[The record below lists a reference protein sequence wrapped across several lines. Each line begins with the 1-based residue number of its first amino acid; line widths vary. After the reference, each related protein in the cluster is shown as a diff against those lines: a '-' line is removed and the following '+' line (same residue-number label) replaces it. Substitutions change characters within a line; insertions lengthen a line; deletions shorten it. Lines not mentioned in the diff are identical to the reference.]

1 MRYLIS
7 GYYGEGNAGD
17 EAILAGMMQEIRRYD
32 PEAQFRVLSFSPRD
46 TQVRHGVAAVST
58 SLRDPGTLTSAV
70 RWANLVISGG
80 GSMLHEAD
88 FALYGRHFLLRAG
101 KLRPIPY
108 FLAVV
113 GIARALGRPV
123 MWYAQ
128 GLGPLHT
135 RTARAAV
142 GFMGSA
148 SQVVTWRDRE
158 AAELAADVGVQS
170 TVQVVVPDPAY
181 ALEPCSR
188 AAAREVLAEW
198 AVPMTGPLL
207 AVCPRPWLNRAAY
220 KRQLVRAL
228 ARVASD
234 LGYFVAFLP
243 FQQRTDGPLCRELA
257 ADPQLSGRSFDLH
270 FVDDPSLL
278 AGLLREAEVAVTMR
292 LHAGILAAAA
302 GTPAAAIAYDPKVS
316 SFARQTG
323 QDRYVVTADE
333 LETDAGGAKL
343 EALLRDSL
351 AHRARR
357 SRELGRRVEPLR
369 REAGRT
375 ARLAVQLAV
384 LGVSRDRRAG

>member
-17 EAILAGMMQEIRRYD
+17 EAILAGIIQEIRRYD
-32 PEAQFRVLSFSPRD
+32 PRAHFRVMSFSPHD
-46 TQVRHGVAAVST
+46 TRMRHGVESLST
-58 SLRDPGTLTSAV
+58 SLRDPKALADAV
-70 RWANLVISGG
+70 RWADLVISGG

-108 FLAVV
+108 FLSVV
-113 GIARALGRPV
+113 GFARALGRPV

-135 RTARAAV
+135 RAARVTV
-142 GFMGSA
+142 GMMGST

-158 AAELAADVGVQS
+158 AAALAAKVGVRS
-170 TVQVVVPDPAY
+170 AVQMVVPDPAY

-188 AAAREVLAEW
+188 VAAREVLAEW
-198 AVPMTGPLL
+198 AVPLTGRLL
-207 AVCPRPWLNRAAY
+207 AVCPRPWLNRTEY
-220 KRQLVRAL
+220 KRQLVRVL
-228 ARVASD
+228 ARVVFD
-234 LGYFVAFLP
+234 ENCFIIFLP
-243 FQQRTDGPLCRELA
+243 FQQRSDGPLCRELA
-257 ADPQLSGRSFDLH
+257 ADSQLSGRSFDLH

-278 AGLLREAEVAVTMR
+278 AGLLREADVAVTMR

-302 GTPAAAIAYDPKVS
+302 GTPAAAIAYDPKVD

-333 LETDAGGAKL
+333 LETESGGAKL
-343 EALLRDSL
+343 EALLHDSL
-351 AHRARR
+351 ANVAQRR
-357 SRELGRRVEPLR
+357 RKLASAAAPLR
-369 REAGRT
+369 RAAGRT
-375 ARLAVQLAV
+375 ACVAVQLAAGE
-384 LGVSRDRRAG
+384 LLRCGRAG